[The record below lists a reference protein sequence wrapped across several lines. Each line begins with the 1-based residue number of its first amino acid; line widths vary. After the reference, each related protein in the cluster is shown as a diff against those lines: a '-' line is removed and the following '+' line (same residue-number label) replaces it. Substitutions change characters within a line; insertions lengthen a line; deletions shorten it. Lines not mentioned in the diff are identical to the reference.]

1 MKRHEDLA
9 CARAQWR
16 DREAYCLSNGLVQL
30 VSLTGG
36 GHLAEFR
43 FTDKSG
49 QSILNPLW
57 VPPWKSIEPYQYRD
71 KQHATQYGPQAEG
84 KLLCSVAGHSLC
96 LDYFGP
102 PSEAEAAQ
110 GMPIHGEAPNL
121 RWRKERAEVSARQ
134 TTLTLG
140 VRLPVA
146 RLRFR
151 REIRLR
157 RGESVA
163 YIRETVINE
172 QKQDHF
178 FHWTQHVTLGP
189 PFLVPEASRVTIP
202 ATKGVTHPEGYGGR
216 ELLASGQ
223 DFRWP
228 LAPKARGGKVDL
240 RQPFTRHGLG
250 FLVGVLLDPRRNQEF
265 IAAVNEEHHLL
276 VGYCFLRQDFPWVA
290 IWEENDSRE
299 HNPWRAKTQARGLEF
314 GSTPLPMTRREAF
327 AVAPRFGTP
336 TFSTVAAGGRR
347 TADYVAFLSSLPPDF
362 GEVQDIK
369 LAKGAILVQGSGRKP
384 PVRVAATGLGPA
396 LLEGSKVQE

>member
-1 MKRHEDLA
+1 ME
-9 CARAQWR
+9 WR
-16 DREAYCLSNGLVQL
+16 GREAYCLSNGLVQL

-49 QSILNPLW
+49 QSSLNPLW
-57 VPPWKSIEPYQYRD
+57 VPPWKSIEPYQYRG
-71 KQHATQYGPQAEG
+71 KQHGTQYGPEAEG
-84 KLLCSVAGHSLC
+84 KLLCSIAGHNIC
-96 LDYFGP
+96 LDYFGS
-102 PSEAEAAQ
+102 PSEAEAAL

-134 TTLTLG
+134 TALTLG

-151 REIRLR
+151 RQIRLR

-189 PFLVPEASRVTIP
+189 QFLVPEASRVIIP
-202 ATKGVTHPEGYGGR
+202 ATKGVTNPDGYGGR

-223 DFRWP
+223 EFRWP

-240 RQPFTRHGLG
+240 REPFTHHGLG
-250 FLVGVLLDPRRNQEF
+250 FVVGVLLDPRRTWEF
-265 IAAVNEEHHLL
+265 IAAVNEEQHLL
-276 VGYCFLRQDFPWVA
+276 VAYCFRRQDFPWVA
-290 IWEENDSRE
+290 IWEENRART
-299 HNPWRAKTQARGLEF
+299 HNPWRGRTQARGLEF
-314 GSTPLPMTRREAF
+314 GSTPLPMTRREVFGAG
-327 AVAPRFGTP
+327 PRFATP
-336 TFSTVAAGGRR
+336 TFSTVSAGGRC
-347 TADYVAFLSSLPPDF
+347 TVDYVAFLASLPPDF

-384 PVRVAATGLGPA
+384 AVRVAAAGLEPGR
-396 LLEGSKVQE
+396 LE